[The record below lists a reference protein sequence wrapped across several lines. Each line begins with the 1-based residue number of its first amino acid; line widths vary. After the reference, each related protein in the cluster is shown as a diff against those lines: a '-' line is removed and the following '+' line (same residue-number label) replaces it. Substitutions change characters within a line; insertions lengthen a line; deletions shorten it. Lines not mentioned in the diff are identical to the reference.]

1 MKFSITT
8 FLTDESI
15 APGPLGAAVEER
27 GFHALMVTEHS
38 HMPLAYEPPYPGA
51 GDPPREFYRTLDP
64 FVALASAAATTQ
76 TLALRTGVILLSQR
90 DVIYTAK
97 EVATLDLVSDG
108 RVVLGVGV
116 GWNRHEMRHHGLDPA
131 TRGAKL
137 NEQIRALKMI
147 WTQET
152 AEFHGDFVD
161 FSPIFSWP
169 KPVQQ
174 PHPPIYVGGTSKAAL
189 RRLCSLGDGWLPP
202 AGLALDKVLGARE
215 WLAANGRPDVPITIY
230 GVRRDRKHWPA
241 THMPTSMKWPSC
253 FLRFRSRPHFAS
265 WTRLRNWQKRSVPEN
280 AAYPGHHGRLNLL
293 RATLP
298 SSAAAKAP
306 HKGLLNLLSDP
317 DSFSLTPAGGWVAWV
332 RSVAYH
338 WGFTNLGRFAAAHT
352 ARYDEPPAAT
362 LRRRAFRRS
371 QANLSCTE

>member
-1 MKFSITT
+1 MTTTCWIPDRNMKFSITT

-76 TLALRTGVILLSQR
+76 TLTLRTGVILLSQR

-137 NEQIRALKMI
+137 NEQIRALKII

-202 AGLALDKVLGARE
+202 AGLAVDKVLGARE

-230 GVRRDRKHWPA
+230 GVGRDKETLAGYAHA
-241 THMPTSMKWPSC
+241 DVDEVA
-253 FLRFRSRPHFAS
+253 FL
-265 WTRLRNWQKRSVPEN
+265 
-280 AAYPGHHGRLNLL
+280 
-293 RATLP
+293 LP
-298 SSAAAKAP
+298 SLP
-306 HKGLLNLLSDP
+306 
-317 DSFSLTPAGGWVAWV
+317 
-332 RSVAYH
+332 
-338 WGFTNLGRFAAAHT
+338 
-352 ARYDEPPAAT
+352 EPAAFRELDALAELAET
-362 LRRRAFRRS
+362 LGS
-371 QANLSCTE
+371 

>member
-1 MKFSITT
+1 MCRHWRISSQFTGGIQDWTGTGVARNPAGAVRNVASRHAVAALASAAWIAMTTTCWIPDRNMKFSITT

-76 TLALRTGVILLSQR
+76 TLALTTGVILLSQR

-169 KPVQQ
+169 KPVHQ

-202 AGLALDKVLGARE
+202 AGLAVDKVLGARE

-230 GVRRDRKHWPA
+230 GVGRDKETLAGYAHA
-241 THMPTSMKWPSC
+241 DVDEVA
-253 FLRFRSRPHFAS
+253 FL
-265 WTRLRNWQKRSVPEN
+265 
-280 AAYPGHHGRLNLL
+280 
-293 RATLP
+293 LP
-298 SSAAAKAP
+298 SLP
-306 HKGLLNLLSDP
+306 
-317 DSFSLTPAGGWVAWV
+317 
-332 RSVAYH
+332 
-338 WGFTNLGRFAAAHT
+338 
-352 ARYDEPPAAT
+352 EPAAFRELDALAELAET
-362 LRRRAFRRS
+362 LGS
-371 QANLSCTE
+371 